1 MFPIG
6 TIREFQTAHFR
17 VIIDAIDESDPDL
30 SFDETGEVLEKVDSG
45 EYTVFCARARV
56 IHDTLGELATDYLGN
71 CIYSDIADFQD
82 HRQCAAETRKLR
94 AEGSNAICGSYFA
107 DMIGEVCREAR
118 KRIQELQTTS
128 ASIRKRA

>member
-1 MFPIG
+1 MYTLG

-56 IHDTLGELATDYLGN
+56 IHDTLGELATEYLGN

-82 HRQCAAETRKLR
+82 HRKCGAETRKLR

-118 KRIQELQTTS
+118 KRIQELQAKS
-128 ASIRKRA
+128 AGIRVRA

>member
-1 MFPIG
+1 MFTLG

-17 VIIDAIDESDPDL
+17 IIIDAIEEDAPDL

-56 IHDTLGELATDYLGN
+56 IHDTLGELASDYLGN
-71 CIYSDIADFQD
+71 CIYSDISKFED
-82 HRQCAAETRKLR
+82 HRQCAAETRRLHS
-94 AEGSNAICGSYFA
+94 EGSNAVCGSYFA

-118 KRIQELQTTS
+118 KRIQELKTEA
-128 ASIRKRA
+128 ASIYVRA

>member
-1 MFPIG
+1 MYTLG
-6 TIREFQTAHFR
+6 TIREFKTAHFR
-17 VIIDAIDESDPDL
+17 VIIDAIEEDSPDL

-56 IHDTLGELATDYLGN
+56 IHDTLGELASDYLGN
-71 CIYSDIADFQD
+71 CIHSDISEFED

-118 KRIQELQTTS
+118 KRIRELQAKS
-128 ASIRKRA
+128 ASIRVRA

>member
-17 VIIDAIDESDPDL
+17 IIIDAIEEDAPDL

-56 IHDTLGELATDYLGN
+56 IHDTLGELASDYLGN
-71 CIYSDIADFQD
+71 CIHSDISEFED
-82 HRQCAAETRKLR
+82 HRQCAAETRRLR
-94 AEGSNAICGSYFA
+94 SEGSNAVCGSYFA

-118 KRIQELQTTS
+118 KRIQELQAQS
-128 ASIRKRA
+128 ANIYVRA